1 MNQSNILK
9 MNPVT
14 QIEGTCYVLVQAN
27 IYGLNAP
34 NERFLVVGN
43 SNHDFVFEP
52 KLANLNEKNEYRL
65 NKK

>member
-9 MNPVT
+9 MNPVA
-14 QIEGTCYVLVQAN
+14 QIEGTCYFLVQAN

-43 SNHDFVFEP
+43 SNHDFVF
-52 KLANLNEKNEYRL
+52 
-65 NKK
+65 